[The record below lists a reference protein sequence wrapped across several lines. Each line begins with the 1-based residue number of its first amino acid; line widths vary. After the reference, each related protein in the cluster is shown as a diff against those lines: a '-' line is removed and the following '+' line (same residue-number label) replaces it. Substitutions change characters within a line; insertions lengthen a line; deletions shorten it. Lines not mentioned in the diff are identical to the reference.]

1 MKPYYT
7 FTLFFS
13 IAFFTIANAQI
24 PGTQN
29 FWFVAEE
36 AAAVSLRQV
45 FTDDFEY
52 ASCVHSTAPPGWENR
67 NETADCAASRDGLS
81 YPQDADDEVLLFSE
95 GIKRDIS
102 ALGLTEGSQIR
113 ITIKASAPNLS
124 DRDYYP
130 SSGNEFR
137 INIYETEPVGGSYGA
152 TCNASLTAGSQMIL
166 EAENNTLNVMTYTS
180 AIITLNQDANW
191 IEIGA
196 CGGGS
201 VGAIIDDLVIES
213 SL

>member
-13 IAFFTIANAQI
+13 IAFFTTANAQI

-29 FWFVAEE
+29 FWFVTEE

-124 DRDYYP
+124 DRGVFP

-152 TCNASLTAGSQMIL
+152 TCNAF
-166 EAENNTLNVMTYTS
+166 YS
-180 AIITLNQDANW
+180 A
-191 IEIGA
+191 
-196 CGGGS
+196 
-201 VGAIIDDLVIES
+201 VHK
-213 SL
+213 

>member
-13 IAFFTIANAQI
+13 IAFFTTANAQI

-29 FWFVAEE
+29 FWFVTEE

-52 ASCVHSTAPPGWENR
+52 ASCITDTAPPGWEQR
-67 NETADCAASRDGLS
+67 DQTVDCAGSRAAISL
-81 YPQDADDEVLLFSE
+81 PQDADDEVLFFNESM
-95 GIKRDIS
+95 KRDIS

-113 ITIKASAPNLS
+113 ITIKASASNLS

-130 SSGNEFR
+130 ALNSFR
-137 INIYETEPVGGSYGA
+137 INIYETEQAYTTA
-152 TCNASLTAGSQMIL
+152 TAPAACTDFWNAGSQMIL
-166 EAENNTLNVMTYTS
+166 EGENNTLNVMTFTS
-180 AIITLNQDANW
+180 EIITLNQDANW
-191 IEIGA
+191 IEIGG
-196 CGGGS
+196 CRNNGS
-201 VGAIIDDLVIES
+201 VIDDLIIET